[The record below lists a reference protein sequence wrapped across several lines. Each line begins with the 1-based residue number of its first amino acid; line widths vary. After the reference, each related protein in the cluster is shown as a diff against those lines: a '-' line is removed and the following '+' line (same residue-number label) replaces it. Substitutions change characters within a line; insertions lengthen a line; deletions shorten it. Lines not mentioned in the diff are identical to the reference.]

1 MTLIRDRRIETFQSY
16 LDDNFQLMLKM
27 RRSVTNVNRRANSV
41 YTGIRPMKMDYYR
54 TTRNVES
61 LRERSIE
68 SRKKIEDYLLRPD
81 IRQIKV

>member
-1 MTLIRDRRIETFQSY
+1 
-16 LDDNFQLMLKM
+16 MLRM

-54 TTRNVES
+54 TTKSVES

-68 SRKKIEDYLLRPD
+68 SRKRLEDYLDRPD
-81 IRQIKV
+81 IRRIKV